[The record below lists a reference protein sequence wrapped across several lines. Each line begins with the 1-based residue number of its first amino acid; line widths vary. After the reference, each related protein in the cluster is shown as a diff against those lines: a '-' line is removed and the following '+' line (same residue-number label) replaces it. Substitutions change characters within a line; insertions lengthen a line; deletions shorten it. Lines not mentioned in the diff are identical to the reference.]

1 MCFFLCYSICLPLKK
16 EYLIDCAYLAT
27 LLTFN
32 GLAFCAICTCY
43 SRMYCSIRQE
53 QDAVATLA
61 RSDMRVAKRMA
72 LLVFTDFACQAPIA
86 FFGLT
91 ALAGYPLIDVS
102 KTKILLV
109 FFYPL
114 NSCANPYLYALL
126 TQQYRRD
133 MFILLSRYGLCAQRA
148 ARYKGTTGTTPR
160 GFTPG
165 NCVPTAIGGN
175 TAPQGG
181 HRGSVLTSL
190 TSIENVP
197 VRSGPL
203 STVPEASQV
212 EMIPATT
219 IMNNSMRT
227 HENNSKLSSF
237 L

>member
-16 EYLIDCAYLAT
+16 AYLIDCAYLAT

>member
-1 MCFFLCYSICLPLKK
+1 MKK
-16 EYLIDCAYLAT
+16 EYIKDVAYLAT
-27 LLTFN
+27 LLAFN

-43 SRMYCSIRQE
+43 SRMYCSIRQG

-72 LLVFTDFACQAPIA
+72 LLVFTDFACWAPIA

-148 ARYKGTTGTTPR
+148 ARYKGTAGNTQR
-160 GFTPG
+160 GYTPG
-165 NCVPTAIGGN
+165 NFIPTAAGG
-175 TAPQGG
+175 TTQPQGG

-190 TSIENVP
+190 TSFENVP
-197 VRSGPL
+197 VRTGPL

-212 EMIPATT
+212 EMAATT
-219 IMNNSMRT
+219 IMNNST
-227 HENNSKLSSF
+227 KSFDNNSKLSSF